1 MNLKKRV
8 EKNIATILLSA
19 LCILPLGNMA
29 YANEAE
35 DSNLNQDITNDKK
48 MEENIQARL
57 VGWSTW
63 AVKSKTTSGTS
74 YGGWEFGTEGRGGTG
89 ATVGFSKSV
98 KVSNSLEGNIKASKS
113 SIEAYMGFKFN
124 QSTNSTAKYSIKAP
138 DSKLIYTIN
147 YRKKYQ
153 NYKVNQERYLVSNGQ
168 ITATEK
174 ATATAKKFLGFGYDW
189 NTRKA

>member
-1 MNLKKRV
+1 MNVKK
-8 EKNIATILLSA
+8 NLASILLSA
-19 LCILPLGNMA
+19 LCITPLGNIS
-29 YANEAE
+29 YANEVE
-35 DSNLNQDITNDKK
+35 IDNLNQEITNEK
-48 MEENIQARL
+48 NINDSVHERL
-57 VGWSTW
+57 TAWSTW
-63 AVKSKTTSGTS
+63 GVKSKTASGTS
-74 YGGWEFGTEGRGGTG
+74 YGGWEFGTEGRGGAG

-98 KVSNSLEGNIKASKS
+98 KVSNTLEGNIKASKS

-124 QSTNSTAKYSIKAP
+124 QSVSSTAKYNIKAP

-189 NTRKA
+189 KTKKA